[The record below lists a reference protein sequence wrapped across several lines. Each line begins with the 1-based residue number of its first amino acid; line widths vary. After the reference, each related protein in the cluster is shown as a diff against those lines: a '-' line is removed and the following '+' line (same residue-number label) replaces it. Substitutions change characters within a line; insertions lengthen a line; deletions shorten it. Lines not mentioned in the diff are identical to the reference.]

1 MGYNLILQDAELA
14 PGITV
19 NAYNETGYGRG
30 ESWRER
36 TKKSRLY
43 VSPKGEGL
51 MANFVNRHHRPNVEW
66 AKLVR
71 AEVLPILGIP
81 TKGMRWNVHAGCG
94 MCPCSPGFI
103 LPGWFAPTNL
113 DAPLEGFADVGHA
126 TPSACHFHVT
136 VDYDIIEGSAT
147 KLAPLDA
154 AVRAEIVGD
163 MIANGGIVIPAEL
176 VKAP

>member
-1 MGYNLILQDAELA
+1 MGYNPILDAVEIA

-19 NAYNETGYGRG
+19 NAYDETRYSRG
-30 ESWRER
+30 ETWRER

-43 VSPKGEGL
+43 VSPKGEGM

-71 AEVLPILGIP
+71 AEVLPALGIDG
-81 TKGMRWNVHAGCG
+81 KGMRWNRYAGCG
-94 MCPCSPGFI
+94 MCPCSPGFV
-103 LPGWFAPTNL
+103 LPGWFAPTNPE
-113 DAPLEGFADVGHA
+113 APLDGFANIGGA
-126 TPSACHFHVT
+126 TPRACHFHVT

-154 AVRAEIVGD
+154 AVRAERVGEL
-163 MIANGGIVIPAEL
+163 IAGGAIAIPAEL